1 MQNWPGCPAK
11 FYCVKRP
18 VVVWQSVNNAP
29 SFDLTEYLGHLLFIL
44 FVGADVLI
52 AVVSGHLKN
61 YYSTQ
66 IKKNIIQSS
75 AHQRYSGQSGQIQ
88 RLQEGRDPDLDL
100 AHPCFSPRRH
110 SKARLHLRSQVSFL
124 WPRWILHTLNRVLDG
139 SGPQS
144 GCK

>member
-1 MQNWPGCPAK
+1 MQHWPGCPAK
-11 FYCVKRP
+11 FYSVKRP
-18 VVVWQSVNNAP
+18 VVVWQSIHNAP

-44 FVGADVLI
+44 FVGAYVLI
-52 AVVSGHLKN
+52 AVVSGHIKN

-66 IKKNIIQSS
+66 IKKNIIQSL
-75 AHQRYSGQSGQIQ
+75 ARQRYSEQSGQIQ

-100 AHPCFSPRRH
+100 AHPCFSLHRR
-110 SKARLHLRSQVSFL
+110 SRAQLHLHSQVSFL
-124 WPRWILHTLNRVLDG
+124 WLQWILHTSNRVLDG